1 MASWTPGILVLME
14 DLLSNEADYA
24 TSYILLENLLDILWI
39 AIQLGW
45 MDSVILL
52 LIHFLI
58 IHPDLDQWMNQ
69 LVNRNHGI
77 LETSL

>member
-1 MASWTPGILVLME
+1 MASWTPGILVLIE

-52 LIHFLI
+52 LIHLLI
-58 IHPDLDQWMNQ
+58 IHTDLDQ
-69 LVNRNHGI
+69 
-77 LETSL
+77 